1 MEAARYA
8 DMKEKLRR
16 REIET
21 EDLMKTY
28 KKMRDQMQALTEQ
41 EANRKDM
48 TLKYPGATSDLI
60 ATKNLFDIYLKTKVL
75 KVCGDAKDEQKEN
88 IYGRK

>member
-1 MEAARYA
+1 MKCLLIKRKDLRYIFVLFKESFAFTLENLKTDHEGAMKMEAARYA

-28 KKMRDQMQALTEQ
+28 KKMRDQM
-41 EANRKDM
+41 
-48 TLKYPGATSDLI
+48 
-60 ATKNLFDIYLKTKVL
+60 
-75 KVCGDAKDEQKEN
+75 
-88 IYGRK
+88 